1 MKWNEHSWV
10 EFGLFA
16 FWLCALCFDEEITLA
31 FLQSLSPWT
40 HSTQEGTTGDN
51 TVKSGDSFIP
61 FLVWGLFKLCR
72 SLPKTYKPPLKTDK
86 TPLETD
92 KPPPKTNKPP
102 LEADKPP
109 PETDKP
115 PPKIAKLR
123 TALSTTITGRS
134 RSLNHQCSTL
144 FFCCAPH
151 SHSNSPFR
159 ALPTEFPLHSQQTS
173 TKLPQKTTKFP
184 PNSHQKTQNYHF
196 SRSSRWIPTKL
207 PPKTTKCPLDFQ
219 EVIKGQRAP
228 ARHSLRLP
236 AGHLEETAPEQ
247 SKVYEAQH
255 KNQSTASTASQQN
268 ASIFLKFSLGFPS
281 TPLHGI

>member
-86 TPLETD
+86 TPLET
-92 KPPPKTNKPP
+92 N
-102 LEADKPP
+102 
-109 PETDKP
+109 KP

-184 PNSHQKTQNYHF
+184 PNSHQQPQKN
-196 SRSSRWIPTKL
+196 TKFQL
-207 PPKTTKCPLDFQ
+207 FRLFPLNS
-219 EVIKGQRAP
+219 
-228 ARHSLRLP
+228 H
-236 AGHLEETAPEQ
+236 
-247 SKVYEAQH
+247 
-255 KNQSTASTASQQN
+255 
-268 ASIFLKFSLGFPS
+268 
-281 TPLHGI
+281 